1 MSQFMEFW
9 NEFKR
14 DKSGLVGLGILILC
28 ILLVIFEPLIIPFKE
43 AGTKWRSI
51 EYWQDN
57 SQSAPPIW
65 MNLFTKTKQA
75 ASTDLRDFSKT
86 VDAEGNTIYQFHYN
100 YQYDLAP
107 YDLIIR
113 AVGSG
118 TVPLTVSVVR
128 PDKQVIEL
136 FTTSLQNLSENEPI
150 RISVLNS
157 ARDSAL
163 SFVREF
169 ESEENLGNIQTMS
182 AGVSEVIFSEAKP
195 GFVQKQIPLKG
206 DYIFEIK
213 VSQPTAQEGEEVQ
226 KVHFEEPHISVV
238 GRVSGL
244 LGTDNS
250 KRDIFSG
257 IIAGL
262 KWALLIGFFTS
273 IISVFV
279 GVFYGIITAY
289 FGGKVDAGMMFF
301 WDYFISLPVLP
312 ILIVAAAIF
321 KPSIWTLV
329 GVLIVF
335 SWAGSVKTVRSIALQ
350 IKEETF
356 VEAARALGASHGRII
371 FRHMA
376 PILIP
381 YSFAS
386 MALAVPG
393 AIIYESTVSLLG
405 LGDTTVVTW
414 GQILNDAYQGQA
426 MLTGLWWWIIPPGL
440 AIAIIGMTFA
450 FLGFALDRI
459 LHPKLQTR

>member
-1 MSQFMEFW
+1 
-9 NEFKR
+9 
-14 DKSGLVGLGILILC
+14 
-28 ILLVIFEPLIIPFKE
+28 
-43 AGTKWRSI
+43 GTI
-51 EYWQDN
+51 
-57 SQSAPPIW
+57 
-65 MNLFTKTKQA
+65 
-75 ASTDLRDFSKT
+75 
-86 VDAEGNTIYQFHYN
+86 
-100 YQYDLAP
+100 
-107 YDLIIR
+107 
-113 AVGSG
+113 
-118 TVPLTVSVVR
+118 PLTVSVMR

-136 FTTSLQNLSENEPI
+136 FSTSLYNLSENEPI
-150 RISVLNS
+150 RISILNS
-157 ARDSAL
+157 SRDSAL

-169 ESEENLGNIQTMS
+169 ESEENFGNIQTMS
-182 AGVSEVIFSEAKP
+182 AGVTEIIFSEAKP
-195 GFVQKQIPLKG
+195 GFVQNQIPLKG
-206 DYIFEIK
+206 NYIFEIK
-213 VSQPTAQEGEEVQ
+213 VSQPIAEEGQEIP
-226 KVHFEEPHISVV
+226 KVYFEEPHISVV

-250 KRDIFSG
+250 ERDIFSG

-279 GVFYGIITAY
+279 GVIYGIITAY
-289 FGGKVDAGMMFF
+289 FGGKVDSAMMFF